1 MLEEIYKNEIYKHP
15 KREYKKAEI
24 QQFHKILENI
34 ILELNDS
41 YYNHAKSLIE
51 DREYDDLLKLYED
64 LCKRYKIANKITVGA
79 SNSRTKTK
87 HLTSMLSLSNSYNI
101 EDIQQFLNRFKDI
114 KSYHCELK
122 IDGVSF
128 NLIYEKGELKEA
140 LTRGDG
146 EFGEKIMHN
155 LPEGVPRSIDL
166 NLITGITDNKI
177 EFRGEIFLNIDEFK
191 KLQEAGEEFINPR
204 NTISGAIRT
213 LKGSSIKS
221 NYVIYG
227 SPNLLTKGQDS
238 NIAIFKRLGFKVNEH
253 SKTCKS
259 LNEIQDYYNKIKEMR
274 ESLNYEID
282 GIVIKINNLEKAY
295 KLEHNARYVKHSIAY
310 KFPAIAAKTKIL
322 DIYCQIGRTGVLTP
336 VAKVSPVYV
345 SGVTIK
351 KVTLHNID
359 FIFNNDIQIGDLILL
374 ERAGDVIP
382 KVKKVLIEERVKS
395 KRYIP
400 PLHCPS
406 CDAAI
411 TTNYRCPNK
420 ASCKDQ
426 QLEYM
431 KYFAQVLKIRNLG
444 PQILKTLIDNKTISN
459 VIDILNLKQEDLVGL
474 NNCGKIYASKLI
486 TSINK
491 NKYMPLSRF
500 IQALGIEEIGL
511 SGAKIIAKK
520 IQTTSNLKN
529 ISNIDFSS
537 EKHTGAKINN
547 NIQIFFKQNKQFIF
561 QLLDNVYIEEDTK
574 ECPSVL
580 TFLQNKKIGISGSF
594 ERGKEFI
601 ISTLQ
606 QYGILVKKT
615 FSSNFDFLILGKNS
629 GEKVKIARKFS
640 IDIITEA
647 NILNIIKKI

>member
-1 MLEEIYKNEIYKHP
+1 MLEEIYKNEIYKYP
-15 KREYKKAEI
+15 RREYKKADIHE
-24 QQFHKILENI
+24 FHKILENI

-41 YYNHAKSLIE
+41 YYNHSKSLIE
-51 DREYDDLLKLYED
+51 DREYDDLVKLYED
-64 LCKRYKIANKITVGA
+64 LCERYKIANKVTVGA
-79 SNSRTKTK
+79 SNSRAKTK

-128 NLIYEKGELKEA
+128 NLIYEKGQLKEA

-166 NLITGITDNKI
+166 NLIAGVTDDKI

-227 SPNLLTKGQDS
+227 SPNLLTKAQDS

-253 SKTCKS
+253 SKICKS

-282 GIVIKINNLEKAY
+282 GIVIKINNLEEAY

-382 KVKKVLIEERVKS
+382 KVKKVLIEARVKS
-395 KRYIP
+395 EKYIP

-406 CDAAI
+406 CDTAI

-431 KYFAQVLKIRNLG
+431 KYFVQVLKIRNLG

-511 SGAKIIAKK
+511 SGTKIIAKK

-537 EKHTGAKINN
+537 EKHIGAKINN

-561 QLLDNVYIEEDTK
+561 QLLDNVYIDEDTK

-606 QYGILVKKT
+606 KYGIIVKKT

-629 GEKVKIARKFS
+629 GEKVKIAREFS
-640 IDIITEA
+640 IDIITETDM
-647 NILNIIKKI
+647 LNIIKKI